1 MDNGDATYSKTPFKG
16 SKHPRGKGGK
26 FHDKGKTEE
35 ESVSYHHKF
44 SDKGHPRGSDGTFRN
59 MSAGCKLG
67 LEREEWEEIA
77 MQACQSRSGT

>member
-1 MDNGDATYSKTPFKG
+1 MATRHTRRHRSRDQ
-16 SKHPRGKGGK
+16 SILAARVAK

-59 MSAGCKLG
+59 MSDGCKLG
-67 LEREEWEEIA
+67 LERY
-77 MQACQSRSGT
+77 GKK